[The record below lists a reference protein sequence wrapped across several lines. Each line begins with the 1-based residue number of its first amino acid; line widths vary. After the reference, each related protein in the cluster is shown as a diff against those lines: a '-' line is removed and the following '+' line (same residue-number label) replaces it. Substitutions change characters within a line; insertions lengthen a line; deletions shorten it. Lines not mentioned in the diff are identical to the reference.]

1 MVWQD
6 GGLGADCSGL
16 HNSPGL
22 PGLFLRSRSHTT
34 SSEYWLFSFPLWPLL
49 TVQWPNKGNQICF
62 YLDVSR
68 HSVRF
73 REHLRRSLFQGGG
86 FLQYHR
92 ASVCWSMCTS
102 TTALGIMSWTELK
115 QRNGSP
121 AVSDHTVWEL
131 PKTPGAQRLRRCPV
145 LLEQTV
151 QAASVSLC
159 STADWC
165 ALHPICVL
173 DHLTGRFRSFITSP
187 GFGKVINSHL
197 QFVDR
202 REGTFRLIRKFGIR
216 MLKEMEK
223 PFLLEVNTCVIGGWD
238 EAYLS

>member
-6 GGLGADCSGL
+6 GGLGADCSRL

-34 SSEYWLFSFPLWPLL
+34 SSEYWLFSFPLWLLL

-115 QRNGSP
+115 RRNGSP

-131 PKTPGAQRLRRCPV
+131 PKTKPQEHSAWGDVPSCWSRQCRLHQCLCAAQLTDV
-145 LLEQTV
+145 LSIL
-151 QAASVSLC
+151 
-159 STADWC
+159 
-165 ALHPICVL
+165 
-173 DHLTGRFRSFITSP
+173 
-187 GFGKVINSHL
+187 
-197 QFVDR
+197 FVCW
-202 REGTFRLIRKFGIR
+202 II
-216 MLKEMEK
+216 
-223 PFLLEVNTCVIGGWD
+223 
-238 EAYLS
+238 